1 MPFLYQEAPSGVRFN
16 LLNRASF
23 PQGHTSAVRLK
34 ALLLHL
40 EKAKGG
46 AAADAWIEKIRV
58 KREDLYDE
66 TRLFPL
72 GLLHLA
78 LREFVA
84 LTSEKEIGDAA
95 VYLIAKENLG
105 AWARVLRSSVGPAE
119 ALVQLEG
126 SESEYGRTIRW
137 ETLAAD
143 VGHWKGRVHL
153 AHDPRTEEDQLLAK
167 MRVAELSVVP
177 MLFGFERAH
186 VTWKQRDE
194 ASQDFDVTWLVPS
207 VMKLIAGGAVAGG
220 ALGSLTFA
228 MFPVQNAAIVTLALM
243 ASCAAVGANAA
254 RARDQKRSARAQ
266 TVRGDALERS
276 LVLKEERETT
286 NTGDLEGSVVAGLY
300 RLGERMGSGASGV
313 IYKAVRISDGT
324 KVAIK
329 LLRAAALHDVVAS
342 DRLRREA
349 EALGLSWHPN
359 VVEVL
364 DHGRVADGTAY
375 LVMELLEGE
384 SLASRLR
391 RKGRLTTQE
400 LGPIALEVAEALV
413 AVHAAGVVHRD
424 LKPSNIFLVPVVDD
438 PSKERTKV
446 LDFGIARV
454 EWEEMRITNLGS
466 PMGTPGYMSPE
477 QEAGA
482 DVDGRS
488 DIFALGA
495 VLYECLVGDLPPA
508 QPDALLRAP
517 SQRPGAGPAASGV
530 QKSSSAIPPEWRGI
544 VQKALMPNP
553 DDRYP
558 DARAFLYALRRL
570 IHGDAAKFTIPPVN
584 KGSTG

>member
-1 MPFLYQEAPSGVRFN
+1 M
-16 LLNRASF
+16 
-23 PQGHTSAVRLK
+23 K
-34 ALLLHL
+34 ALLLYL

-46 AAADAWIEKIRV
+46 AAAEAWIEKIRV
-58 KREDLYDE
+58 KRDDLYDE

-72 GLLHLA
+72 GLLHTA

-84 LTSEKEIGDAA
+84 LASEDAIQEA
-95 VYLIAKENLG
+95 ALYLIAKENLG
-105 AWARVLRSSVGPAE
+105 AWARVLRSSSGPAE

-126 SESEYGRTIRW
+126 SESEYGRTVRW
-137 ETLAAD
+137 ETLSSGA
-143 VGHWKGRVHL
+143 GHWSGRVHL
-153 AHDPRTEEDQLLAK
+153 AHDPRTEEDGLLIK

-177 MLFGFERAH
+177 MLFGFERGH
-186 VTWKQRDE
+186 VTWKKRDE
-194 ASQDFDVTWLVPS
+194 ASQDFEVGWS
-207 VMKLIAGGAVAGG
+207 VSSLGLLIGAGCVAGLALGGAAFTTFPLPS
-220 ALGSLTFA
+220 ALGLT
-228 MFPVQNAAIVTLALM
+228 AALVG
-243 ASCAAVGANAA
+243 SFGAVGANVA
-254 RARDQKRSARAQ
+254 RTREQRRSARAQ
-266 TVRGDALERS
+266 SVRVDALERS

-384 SLASRLR
+384 SLATRLR
-391 RKGRLTTQE
+391 RKGRLTAQE

-424 LKPSNIFLVPVVDD
+424 LKPSNIFLVPAADD
-438 PSKERTKV
+438 PTKERTKV

-488 DIFALGA
+488 DVFALGA
-495 VLYECLVGDLPPA
+495 VLYECLAGDLPPA

-530 QKSSSAIPPEWRGI
+530 QKSSSVIPPEWRGI
-544 VQKALMPNP
+544 IQKALMPNA

-558 DARAFLYALRRL
+558 DARALLYALRRL
-570 IHGDAAKFTIPPVN
+570 IQGDAAKFTIPPVN
-584 KGSTG
+584 KGGTG